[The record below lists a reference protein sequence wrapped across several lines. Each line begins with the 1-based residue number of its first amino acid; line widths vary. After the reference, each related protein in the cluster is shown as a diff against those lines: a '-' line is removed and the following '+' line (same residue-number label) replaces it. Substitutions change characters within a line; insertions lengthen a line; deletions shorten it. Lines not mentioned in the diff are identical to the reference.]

1 MAPLSILPG
10 RVRYADSRL
19 IGNESL
25 ACHLESRICQ
35 LPGIR
40 LVSASHRTGR
50 VLVEFNECHVSRD
63 DLAQRINSMLS
74 DAPCHCRWTTGALC
88 TPVARGKHSPFA
100 PDRIL
105 ADMAL
110 HLILPAPFDLLL
122 PALRRS

>member
-1 MAPLSILPG
+1 
-10 RVRYADSRL
+10 VRYADSRL

-74 DAPCHCRWTTGALC
+74 DAQPLQVDTGALC